1 MTGHA
6 RISIAAWG
14 ATVLGSL
21 VLTPV
26 FSGPFLF
33 ISAFLCAL
41 MTGVG
46 VLLQNLR
53 APRFVVPIVQLAVLV
68 ELLSLFFLKETLKFG
83 ILPVGGTAI
92 EFNAQMANALTSINQ
107 YSAPLPPDA
116 HLTLFATTVIS
127 ATGLLIHVIAVQ
139 LGRRRGPGCCC

>member
-6 RISIAAWG
+6 RISLAAWC

-33 ISAFLCAL
+33 ISAFLCAVS
-41 MTGVG
+41 TGVG

-53 APRFVVPIVQLAVLV
+53 APRVVVPIVQLVVLV
-68 ELLSLFFLKETLKFG
+68 ELISMFFLHETMKFG
-83 ILPVGGTAI
+83 LLPTGGTAI
-92 EFNAQMANALTSINQ
+92 EFNARM
-107 YSAPLPPDA
+107 
-116 HLTLFATTVIS
+116 V
-127 ATGLLIHVIAVQ
+127 
-139 LGRRRGPGCCC
+139 